1 MGGEYDIDKL
11 ILKVFGPSIQIGLD
25 DIEDDSRWPIP
36 TIGLIEAGKW
46 VAGPF
51 ASAPLVVRRLDNGK
65 YAPVS
70 PMRSFAARKALI
82 EVGEETALTVH
93 VCEGLPADDAVA
105 VHDAVEWYVEPE
117 HSGDWIRR
125 YPTAIAG
132 LEVFNG
138 RRWLAEGSRRFMA
151 AACGTNTSE
160 LNKVRIVALEV
171 EPEVIALV
179 DEGLLSI
186 RAAAND
192 AAKIPAEKQRE
203 AAREIRKK
211 DIKDSRNAASVLKR
225 YLPPK
230 IRSVNELVT
239 DIDNLV
245 DAVFEGRV
253 SIGVQEALRLQ
264 AAVGNLVRAAC
275 EKR

>member
-1 MGGEYDIDKL
+1 MTGEYSIDKL
-11 ILKVFGPSIQIGLD
+11 IDKVFGPEIQIWLD
-25 DIEDDSRWPIP
+25 DVEDDPRWPIP
-36 TIGLIEAGKW
+36 TVDLIDAKEW

-51 ASAPLVVRRLDNGK
+51 KRAPLVVRRVEGGK

-70 PMRSFAARKALI
+70 PVRSFAAHKELI
-82 EVGEETALTVH
+82 RVGKETDLTVR

-125 YPTAIAG
+125 YWPARTG
-132 LEVFNG
+132 LEQFNG
-138 RRWLAEGSRRFMA
+138 RPWLKEGCCRFMA

-160 LNKVRIVALEV
+160 LNKVKNVCLNGEA
-171 EPEVIALV
+171 EVIALV

-186 RAAAND
+186 RAAND
-192 AAKIPAEKQRE
+192 AAEIPAEKQRE
-203 AAREIRKK
+203 AAREIREKE
-211 DIKDSRNAASVLKR
+211 IKDSRDAAKVIHR
-225 YLPPK
+225 FAPPK

-239 DIDNLV
+239 DIDNLC
-245 DAVFEGRV
+245 DAVLDRRV
-253 SIGVQEALRLQ
+253 SVGVQQALRLQ
-264 AAVGNLVRAAC
+264 TAAGNLVGAAC

>member
-1 MGGEYDIDKL
+1 MSGDYGIDSL
-11 ILKVFGPSIQIGLD
+11 IRKVFGPSIQIGLD
-25 DIEDDSRWPIP
+25 DVEDDPRWPIP
-36 TIGLIEAGKW
+36 TVDLIDANEW

-51 ASAPLVVRRLDNGK
+51 KRAPLVVRRVEGGK

-70 PMRSFAARKALI
+70 PVRSFAAHKELI
-82 EVGEETALTVH
+82 RVGKEADLTVH

-125 YPTAIAG
+125 YLPARTE
-132 LEVFNG
+132 LERFNG
-138 RRWLAEGSRRFMA
+138 SPWLKEGYCRFMA

-160 LNKVRIVALEV
+160 LNKIKNVCVDG

-179 DEGLLSI
+179 EEDLLSI
-186 RAAAND
+186 RAAND

-230 IRSVNELVT
+230 IRSVNELVA

-253 SIGVQEALRLQ
+253 SVGVQEALRLQ
-264 AAVGNLVRAAC
+264 LAVGNLVRAAC
-275 EKR
+275 ERK

>member
-1 MGGEYDIDKL
+1 MSGDYGIDS
-11 ILKVFGPSIQIGLD
+11 IIRKVFGPSIQIGLD

-36 TIGLIEAGKW
+36 TVDLIDAKEW

-51 ASAPLVVRRLDNGK
+51 KRASLVVRRVEGGK

-70 PMRSFAARKALI
+70 PVRSFAAHKELI
-82 EVGEETALTVH
+82 RVGKEADLTVH

-160 LNKVRIVALEV
+160 LNKAKIVALEV

-179 DEGLLSI
+179 DEGLLSM

-230 IRSVNELVT
+230 MRSVNELVT

-253 SIGVQEALRLQ
+253 SVGVQEALRLQ

>member
-1 MGGEYDIDKL
+1 MGGEYDIDSL
-11 ILKVFGPSIQIGLD
+11 IRKVFGPSIQIGLD

-36 TIGLIEAGKW
+36 TVGLIEAEKW

-51 ASAPLVVRRLDNGK
+51 ASAPLVVMRLDSGK
-65 YAPVS
+65 YEPVS
-70 PMRSFAARKALI
+70 PIRSFAAHKALI

-93 VCEGLPADDAVA
+93 VCEGLPEEEAVA

-117 HSGDWIRR
+117 RSGDWIRR
-125 YPTAIAG
+125 YLPARTE
-132 LEVFNG
+132 LERFNG
-138 RRWLAEGSRRFMA
+138 SPWLKEGYCRFMA

-160 LNKVRIVALEV
+160 LNKIKNVCVDG

-179 DEGLLSI
+179 EEGLLSI
-186 RAAAND
+186 RAAND
-192 AAKIPAEKQRE
+192 ATEIPAEKQRE

-245 DAVFEGRV
+245 DAVFERRV
-253 SIGVQEALRLQ
+253 SVGVQEALRLQ
-264 AAVGNLVRAAC
+264 VAVGNLVRAAC
-275 EKR
+275 ERK

>member
-1 MGGEYDIDKL
+1 MSGDYGIDSL
-11 ILKVFGPSIQIGLD
+11 IRKVFGPSIQIGLD
-25 DIEDDSRWPIP
+25 DVEDDPRWPIP
-36 TIGLIEAGKW
+36 TVDLIDANEW

-51 ASAPLVVRRLDNGK
+51 KRAPLVVRRVEGGK

-70 PMRSFAARKALI
+70 PVRSFAAHKELI
-82 EVGEETALTVH
+82 RVGKEADLTVH

-138 RRWLAEGSRRFMA
+138 R
-151 AACGTNTSE
+151 GTNTSE
-160 LNKVRIVALEV
+160 LNKVKIVALEV

-179 DEGLLSI
+179 DEGLLSM

-230 IRSVNELVT
+230 IRSVNELVA

-253 SIGVQEALRLQ
+253 SVGVQEALRLQ
-264 AAVGNLVRAAC
+264 LAVGNLVRAAC
-275 EKR
+275 ERK

>member
-1 MGGEYDIDKL
+1 MSGDYAINKL
-11 ILKVFGPSIQIGLD
+11 ILKVFGAEIQIGLD
-25 DIEDDSRWPIP
+25 DIDDDPRWPIP
-36 TIGLIEAGKW
+36 SVGLIEAEKW
-46 VAGPF
+46 VTGPF
-51 ASAPLVVRRLDNGK
+51 ASAPLVVRRLDSGK

-70 PMRSFAARKALI
+70 PMRSFGARKALI

-93 VCEGLPADDAVA
+93 VCEGLPAEEAVA

-125 YPTAIAG
+125 YPTVISG

-138 RRWLAEGSRRFMA
+138 RCWLAEGSRRFMA

-160 LNKVRIVALEV
+160 LNKVKNVAFEA

-186 RAAAND
+186 RAAND
-192 AAKIPAEKQRE
+192 ATEIPAEKQRE
-203 AAREIRKK
+203 AAREIREKG
-211 DIKDSRNAASVLKR
+211 IKDSRDAAKVIHR
-225 YLPPK
+225 FAPPK
-230 IRSVNELVT
+230 IRSVNELVA

-245 DAVFEGRV
+245 DAVFEGKV
-253 SIGVQEALRLQ
+253 SVGVQEALRLQ
-264 AAVGNLVRAAC
+264 VAVGNLVRAAC
-275 EKR
+275 EKK

>member
-1 MGGEYDIDKL
+1 MGGEYDIDSL
-11 ILKVFGPSIQIGLD
+11 IRKVFGPSIQIGLD
-25 DIEDDSRWPIP
+25 DIEDDPRWPIP
-36 TIGLIEAGKW
+36 SVSHIEAEKW

-51 ASAPLVVRRLDNGK
+51 ASAPLVVRRLEGGK

-70 PMRSFAARKALI
+70 PMRSFGARKALI

-93 VCEGLPADDAVA
+93 VCEGLPEEEAVA

-160 LNKVRIVALEV
+160 LNKVKIVALEV
-171 EPEVIALV
+171 EREVIALV

-192 AAKIPAEKQRE
+192 AAKIPAGKQRE
-203 AAREIRKK
+203 AVREIRKK

-245 DAVFEGRV
+245 DAVFERRV
-253 SIGVQEALRLQ
+253 SVGVQEALRLQ
-264 AAVGNLVRAAC
+264 VAVGNLVRAAC
-275 EKR
+275 ERK

>member
-1 MGGEYDIDKL
+1 IRVGK
-11 ILKVFGPSIQIGLD
+11 
-25 DIEDDSRWPIP
+25 
-36 TIGLIEAGKW
+36 EA
-46 VAGPF
+46 
-51 ASAPLVVRRLDNGK
+51 D
-65 YAPVS
+65 
-70 PMRSFAARKALI
+70 
-82 EVGEETALTVH
+82 LTVH

-160 LNKVRIVALEV
+160 LNKVKIVALEV

-179 DEGLLSI
+179 DEGLLSM

-230 IRSVNELVT
+230 IRSVNELVA

-253 SIGVQEALRLQ
+253 SVGVQEALRLQ
-264 AAVGNLVRAAC
+264 LAVGNLVRAAC
-275 EKR
+275 ERK

>member
-1 MGGEYDIDKL
+1 MSGEYDITKL
-11 ILKVFGPSIQIGLD
+11 IHKVFGSEIQIGLG
-25 DIEDDSRWPIP
+25 DIEDDPRWPIP
-36 TIGLIEAGKW
+36 SVSHIEAEKW

-51 ASAPLVVRRLDNGK
+51 ASAPLVVRRLEGGK

-70 PMRSFAARKALI
+70 PMRSFGARKALI

-93 VCEGLPADDAVA
+93 VCEGLPEEEAVA

-160 LNKVRIVALEV
+160 LNKVKIVALEV
-171 EPEVIALV
+171 EREVIALV

-203 AAREIRKK
+203 AVREIRKK

-245 DAVFEGRV
+245 DAVFERRV
-253 SIGVQEALRLQ
+253 SVGVQEALRLQ
-264 AAVGNLVRAAC
+264 VAVGNLVRAAC
-275 EKR
+275 ERK

>member
-1 MGGEYDIDKL
+1 MSGEYDITKL
-11 ILKVFGPSIQIGLD
+11 IHKVFGSKIQIGLG
-25 DIEDDSRWPIP
+25 DIEDDPRWPIP
-36 TIGLIEAGKW
+36 SVSHIEAEKW

-51 ASAPLVVRRLDNGK
+51 ASAPLVVRRLEGGK

-70 PMRSFAARKALI
+70 PMRSFGARKALI

-93 VCEGLPADDAVA
+93 VCEGLPEEEAVA

-160 LNKVRIVALEV
+160 LNKVKIVALEV
-171 EPEVIALV
+171 EREVIALV

-203 AAREIRKK
+203 AVREIRKK

-245 DAVFEGRV
+245 DAVFERRV
-253 SIGVQEALRLQ
+253 SVGVQEALRLQ
-264 AAVGNLVRAAC
+264 VAVGNLVRAAC
-275 EKR
+275 ERK

>member
-1 MGGEYDIDKL
+1 MSGEYDITKL
-11 ILKVFGPSIQIGLD
+11 IHKVFGSKIQIGLG
-25 DIEDDSRWPIP
+25 DIEDDPRWPIP
-36 TIGLIEAGKW
+36 SVSHIEAEKW

-51 ASAPLVVRRLDNGK
+51 ASAPLVVRRLEGGK

-70 PMRSFAARKALI
+70 PMRSFGVRKALI

-93 VCEGLPADDAVA
+93 VCEGLPEEEAVA

-160 LNKVRIVALEV
+160 LNKVKIVALEV
-171 EPEVIALV
+171 EREVIALV

-203 AAREIRKK
+203 AVREIRKK

-245 DAVFEGRV
+245 DAVFERRV
-253 SIGVQEALRLQ
+253 SVGVQEALRLQ
-264 AAVGNLVRAAC
+264 VAVGNLVRAAC
-275 EKR
+275 ERK

>member
-1 MGGEYDIDKL
+1 MSGDYGIDSL
-11 ILKVFGPSIQIGLD
+11 IRKVFGPSIQIGLG
-25 DIEDDSRWPIP
+25 DIEDDPRWPIP
-36 TIGLIEAGKW
+36 SVSNIEAEKW

-51 ASAPLVVRRLDNGK
+51 ASAPLVVRRLEGGK

-70 PMRSFAARKALI
+70 PMRSFGARKALI
-82 EVGEETALTVH
+82 EVSEETALTVH
-93 VCEGLPADDAVA
+93 VCEGLPEEEAVA

-117 HSGDWIRR
+117 RSGDWIRR

-160 LNKVRIVALEV
+160 LNKIKNVCVTG

-179 DEGLLSI
+179 EEGLLSI
-186 RAAAND
+186 RAAND
-192 AAKIPAEKQRE
+192 AANIPAEKQRE

-230 IRSVNELVT
+230 IRSVNELVA

-253 SIGVQEALRLQ
+253 SVGVQEALRLQ
-264 AAVGNLVRAAC
+264 LAVGNLVRAAC
-275 EKR
+275 ERK

>member
-1 MGGEYDIDKL
+1 MTGEYSIDKL
-11 ILKVFGPSIQIGLD
+11 SHKVFGPEIQIWLD
-25 DIEDDSRWPIP
+25 DVEDDPRWPIP
-36 TIGLIEAGKW
+36 TVDLIDAKEW

-51 ASAPLVVRRLDNGK
+51 KRAPLVVRRVEGGK

-70 PMRSFAARKALI
+70 PVRSFAAHKELI
-82 EVGEETALTVH
+82 RVGKETDLTVR

-125 YPTAIAG
+125 YWPARTG
-132 LEVFNG
+132 LEQFNG
-138 RRWLAEGSRRFMA
+138 RPWLKEGCCRFMA

-160 LNKVRIVALEV
+160 LNKIKNVCLNGEA
-171 EPEVIALV
+171 EVIALV

-186 RAAAND
+186 RAAND
-192 AAKIPAEKQRE
+192 AAEIPAEKQRE
-203 AAREIRKK
+203 AAREIREKE
-211 DIKDSRNAASVLKR
+211 IKDSRDAAKVIHR
-225 YLPPK
+225 FAPPK

-239 DIDNLV
+239 DIDNLC
-245 DAVFEGRV
+245 DAVLDRRV
-253 SIGVQEALRLQ
+253 SVGVQQALRLQ
-264 AAVGNLVRAAC
+264 TAAGNLVGAAC

>member
-1 MGGEYDIDKL
+1 MSGEYDINSL
-11 ILKVFGPSIQIGLD
+11 IRKVFGPSIQIGLD

-36 TIGLIEAGKW
+36 SVGLIEAEKW

-51 ASAPLVVRRLDNGK
+51 ASAPLVVRRLGGGK

-70 PMRSFAARKALI
+70 PVRSFAAHKALI
-82 EVGEETALTVH
+82 EVGEGTALTVH
-93 VCEGLPADDAVA
+93 VCEGLPAEDAVA

-117 HSGDWIRR
+117 HSGDWIRCYLPAR
-125 YPTAIAG
+125 TE
-132 LEVFNG
+132 LERFNG
-138 RRWLAEGSRRFMA
+138 RRWLKEGCCRFMA

-160 LNKVRIVALEV
+160 LNKIKNVCVKG

-179 DEGLLSI
+179 EDGLLSI
-186 RAAAND
+186 RAAND
-192 AAKIPAEKQRE
+192 AINIPAEKQRE
-203 AAREIRKK
+203 AVKEIREKE
-211 DIKDSRNAASVLKR
+211 IKEPRKAASVLKR

-253 SIGVQEALRLQ
+253 SVGVQEALRLQ

>member
-1 MGGEYDIDKL
+1 MSGEYDITKL
-11 ILKVFGPSIQIGLD
+11 IHKVFGSEIQIGLG
-25 DIEDDSRWPIP
+25 DIEDDPRWPIP
-36 TIGLIEAGKW
+36 SVSHIEAEKW

-51 ASAPLVVRRLDNGK
+51 ASAPLVVRRLEGGK

-70 PMRSFAARKALI
+70 PMRSFGARKALI

-93 VCEGLPADDAVA
+93 VCEGLPEEEAVA

-160 LNKVRIVALEV
+160 LNKVKIVALEV
-171 EPEVIALV
+171 EREVIALV

-203 AAREIRKK
+203 AVREIRKK

-239 DIDNLV
+239 DIGNLV
-245 DAVFEGRV
+245 DAVFERRV
-253 SIGVQEALRLQ
+253 SVGVQEALRLQ
-264 AAVGNLVRAAC
+264 VAVGNLVRAAC
-275 EKR
+275 ERK